1 MDDLREHISTKGGGE
16 ESSQGYRM
24 SGCWVSLIPA
34 LLIIGVV
41 VLAVLGALSLWV
53 VVPLL
58 AALGAIWGYIT
69 LVKNAKPR

>member
-1 MDDLREHISTKGGGE
+1 
-16 ESSQGYRM
+16 M
-24 SGCWVSLIPA
+24 SGCWVSLVPA

-58 AALGAIWGYIT
+58 AALGAIWGYVA